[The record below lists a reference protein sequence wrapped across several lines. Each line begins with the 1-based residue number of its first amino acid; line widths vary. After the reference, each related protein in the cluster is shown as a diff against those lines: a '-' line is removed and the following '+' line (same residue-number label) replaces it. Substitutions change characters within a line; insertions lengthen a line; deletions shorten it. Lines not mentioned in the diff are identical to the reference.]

1 MASTNAAVF
10 PVPLC
15 DCAMKFLGG
24 SAKSRGRA
32 RSWIFEGRL
41 NPMAY
46 RPLRSAGRLGERR
59 WRKRRNKKRR
69 KGGGGMVVCT
79 CTEMLWRNIL
89 HAIPREVLLAYTHHR
104 TYRGSS
110 SKDLTENNGEFGSCL
125 CTSTSWTFSTSLVRR
140 TLVRREASAAC
151 VSLSGRQGG
160 QIVYVA
166 RTVV

>member
-1 MASTNAAVF
+1 MASTNAAVL

-15 DCAMKFLGG
+15 DCAMKFCGG

-46 RPLRSAGRLGERR
+46 RPLRSAGRLGER
-59 WRKRRNKKRR
+59 KRRRR
-69 KGGGGMVVCT
+69 RNGVCT
-79 CTEMLWRNIL
+79 CTNALEGYATLC
-89 HAIPREVLLAYTHHR
+89 EVLLTYTHHR
-104 TYRGSS
+104 TYRGNS
-110 SKDLTENNGEFGSCL
+110 SKDLTEYSGEFGSCR

-151 VSLSGRQGG
+151 VSLSGG
-160 QIVYVA
+160 QRGQTVYVA
-166 RTVV
+166 KTVV